1 MTPKR
6 RPLIAGN
13 WKMNLTSSTAEKLAI
28 EVAAKA
34 DNLDLDILL
43 CPPSIYLER
52 VGKAINSSSVH
63 LGAQDCH
70 INAKGAHTG
79 DIGPSMLRDV
89 GCAYT
94 IVGHSERR
102 ADHCETNQIVAA
114 KARSAWAAGITSIIC
129 VGETND
135 ERNSGLALKSVEAQ
149 IHTSVPDGADDQ
161 NTVIAYE
168 PIWAIG
174 SGKTPTTNEVAEM
187 HSAIRGVLKELIDEK
202 SAQGIRIIYGGS
214 LKANN
219 AKSLMVLA
227 DVDGGL
233 IGGASLTSME
243 FIAIAESCP

>member
-1 MTPKR
+1 MKPNR

-13 WKMNLTSSTAEKLAI
+13 WKMNLSSSTAEKLAI
-28 EVAAKA
+28 EVSAQA
-34 DNLDLDILL
+34 DKLDLDILL

-70 INAKGAHTG
+70 GNPNGAHTG
-79 DIGPSMLRDV
+79 DISPPMLRDV
-89 GCAYT
+89 GCEYT

-102 ADHCETNQIVAA
+102 ADHFETNQIVAA
-114 KARSAWAAGITSIIC
+114 KAESAWAAGITSIIC
-129 VGETND
+129 VGETDD
-135 ERNSGLALKSVEAQ
+135 ERSAGAALNSVSAQ
-149 IHTSVPDGADDQ
+149 IHSSVPCGADAK

-174 SGKTPTTNEVAEM
+174 SGKTPTTTEVAQM
-187 HSAIRGVLKELIDEK
+187 HGAIRGFLEQLIGEK

-219 AKSLMVLA
+219 AGPLMALA

-233 IGGASLTSME
+233 IGGASLTAQE

>member
-13 WKMNLTSSTAEKLAI
+13 WKMNLTSSTAEKLSI

-34 DNLDLDILL
+34 NNLDLDILL

-52 VGKAINSSSVH
+52 VGKVISSSSVH

-70 INAKGAHTG
+70 INAEGAHTG
-79 DIGPSMLRDV
+79 DISPSMLRDV

-102 ADHCETNQIVAA
+102 ADHFETNQIVAA
-114 KARSAWAAGITSIIC
+114 KARSAWAAGVISIIC
-129 VGETND
+129 VGETNA
-135 ERNSGLALKSVEAQ
+135 ERASGMALKSVEAQ
-149 IHTSVPDGADDQ
+149 IHGSVPDGADTH

-174 SGKTPTTNEVAEM
+174 SGKIPTINEVAQV
-187 HSAIRGVLKELIDEK
+187 HGSIRGVLKQLIGEK

-219 AKSLMVLA
+219 ARPLMALA

-233 IGGASLTSME
+233 IGGASLTSMD

>member
-13 WKMNLTSSTAEKLAI
+13 WKMNLTSSTAEKLSI
-28 EVAAKA
+28 DVAAKA

-52 VGKAINSSSVH
+52 VGKAISSSSVH

-79 DIGPSMLRDV
+79 DISPSMLRDV

-102 ADHCETNQIVAA
+102 ADHFETNQIVAA
-114 KARSAWAAGITSIIC
+114 KARSAWAAGVISIIC
-129 VGETND
+129 VGETNA
-135 ERNSGLALKSVEAQ
+135 ERASGMALKSVEAQ
-149 IHTSVPDGADDQ
+149 IHGSVPDGADAQ

-174 SGKTPTTNEVAEM
+174 SGKTPTINEVAQA
-187 HSAIRGVLKELIDEK
+187 HGAIRGVLKQLIGEK

-219 AKSLMVLA
+219 ARPLMALA